1 MSCGLQSALQGVGYT
16 AVYKALYRASHLQSA
31 LEQVHLPVGTEG
43 TQHLTRC
50 FAGYRAHR
58 SFQSPWRFIGCVVLT
73 KDFVFHR
80 FQDSLEGALWPTGH
94 VIVCTELCGLQGMF
108 CHYRMCLLLQLLI
121 LSTHSSK
128 NGPEGMMS
136 STQRETTAAQG
147 GKVTY
152 LKPCLR
158 HGLAPRLC
166 RALSRPRWLPV
177 SAGGVH

>member
-31 LEQVHLPVGTEG
+31 LEQVHLPVWTEG

-58 SFQSPWRFIGCVVLT
+58 SFQSPWQFIGCVVLT

-80 FQDSLEGALWPTGH
+80 FQDSLEGALWLTDH
-94 VIVCTELCGLQGMF
+94 VIVCTGLCSLQGTCF
-108 CHYRMCLLLQLLI
+108 VITECVLQLLI

-128 NGPEGMMS
+128 NGPEGIMS

-166 RALSRPRWLPV
+166 RALSCPRWLPV
-177 SAGGVH
+177 SAGGVR